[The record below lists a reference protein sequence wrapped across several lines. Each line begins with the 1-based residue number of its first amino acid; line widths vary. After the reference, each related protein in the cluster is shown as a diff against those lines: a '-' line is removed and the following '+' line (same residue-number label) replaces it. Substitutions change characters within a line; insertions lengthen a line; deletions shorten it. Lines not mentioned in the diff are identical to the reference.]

1 MPQPRTSSGS
11 ISSGHVGRS
20 NSGSGLSAGAVAGA
34 RSNLGQNAISS
45 KARKVERQRVEQ
57 AALERR
63 GGSVADSLGAGMAAT
78 EATAY
83 GYPAMHG
90 GMFSGGIAGQAM
102 GAGGGM
108 NGLAGNASKISSTL
122 AMESY
127 RRRMDVC
134 GGAVEGEWDQDRVFQ
149 CIRRRGRRWT
159 CRRRRRIVPVLVPTA
174 NPPAPPADKPSP
186 LKEPTEALI
195 RASSWKMRLSLFG
208 SPNVKDLRDAG
219 LTRTWSGHLP
229 KWVLESFNDG
239 KSPRE
244 PSPPEENDAKVTEDR
259 GVREGRS
266 RPAANPRDRSPLPVH
281 IFRITPTVRRRAYG
295 ERSRWTPARIHRLA
309 ELTKQNPAVHSV

>member
-1 MPQPRTSSGS
+1 MDVTAR
-11 ISSGHVGRS
+11 
-20 NSGSGLSAGAVAGA
+20 GLSAGAVAGA

-127 RRRMDVC
+127 PGQLVTI
-134 GGAVEGEWDQDRVFQ
+134 EGDP
-149 CIRRRGRRWT
+149 
-159 CRRRRRIVPVLVPTA
+159 VPSWAKNKSV
-174 NPPAPPADKPSP
+174 
-186 LKEPTEALI
+186 TEY
-195 RASSWKMRLSLFG
+195 
-208 SPNVKDLRDAG
+208 
-219 LTRTWSGHLP
+219 
-229 KWVLESFNDG
+229 
-239 KSPRE
+239 
-244 PSPPEENDAKVTEDR
+244 AKVR
-259 GVREGRS
+259 RVRS
-266 RPAANPRDRSPLPVH
+266 LMARDQ
-281 IFRITPTVRRRAYG
+281 FRHLHMHM
-295 ERSRWTPARIHRLA
+295 HRD
-309 ELTKQNPAVHSV
+309 QYRHNR

>member
-1 MPQPRTSSGS
+1 MFPPRARRAYADPPAFPLSCILDRLYSWGTCKTPNNSVTAALSQDTTFVRIAPSTYALRSTLKGAAGPVPQPRTSSGS
-11 ISSGHVGRS
+11 INSGHVGRS

-63 GGSVADSLGAGMAAT
+63 GGGVADSLGAGMAAT

-134 GGAVEGEWDQDRVFQ
+134 GGAVEGEWDQDRAFQ
-149 CIRRRGRRWT
+149 H
-159 CRRRRRIVPVLVPTA
+159 VPAPRPEMDMSAATAGSCLFWYPTA

-195 RASSWKMRLSLFG
+195 RASSWKDEAKSLFG
-208 SPNVKDLRDAG
+208 SPNVKDFEEMTG
-219 LTRTWSGHLP
+219 LTRIGSGHLP

-239 KSPRE
+239 KS
-244 PSPPEENDAKVTEDR
+244 SPGAI
-259 GVREGRS
+259 
-266 RPAANPRDRSPLPVH
+266 AA
-281 IFRITPTVRRRAYG
+281 
-295 ERSRWTPARIHRLA
+295 
-309 ELTKQNPAVHSV
+309 